1 MRGKRREMR
10 GKIYMRN
17 KSKRP
22 AIIIFSTHFLTFRSP
37 LSQAQNLKKIV
48 LIRSKKIH
56 WLKNFLDKND
66 HYIYVESLM
75 DDMSYVH
82 SNESCAIH
90 SRNKFILFELMVVYD
105 SLSCHNLYSFMHQL
119 FFLDMKF

>member
-1 MRGKRREMR
+1 MNEFQSHQ
-10 GKIYMRN
+10 RN
-17 KSKRP
+17 TILETAKPMKGAEQPTLLQS
-22 AIIIFSTHFLTFRSP
+22 FD
-37 LSQAQNLKKIV
+37 QNLKKIV

-66 HYIYVESLM
+66 HYIHVESLM
-75 DDMSYVH
+75 DDISCVH

-90 SRNKFILFELMVVYD
+90 SRKKFILFELMIVYD

-119 FFLDMKF
+119 FFLDVKF